1 MPFSKVPGK
10 RNEHKVVVYALSTC
24 VWCKMTKQYLKDN
37 DITYEFIDVDLTEPD
52 EKAQIRQQIQSKGGN
67 LNYPTTIVDD
77 KKVITGFR
85 KDQLKEA
92 LGL

>member
-10 RNEHKVVVYALSTC
+10 KNEHKVVVYALSTC
-24 VWCKMTKQYLKDN
+24 VWCKMTKQFLKDN
-37 DITYEFIDVDLTEPD
+37 EIEFEFINVDLCEPE
-52 EKAQIRQQIQSKGGN
+52 EKEQVRQQIQSKGGS

-77 KKVITGFR
+77 KKLIAGFR

-92 LGL
+92 LGI